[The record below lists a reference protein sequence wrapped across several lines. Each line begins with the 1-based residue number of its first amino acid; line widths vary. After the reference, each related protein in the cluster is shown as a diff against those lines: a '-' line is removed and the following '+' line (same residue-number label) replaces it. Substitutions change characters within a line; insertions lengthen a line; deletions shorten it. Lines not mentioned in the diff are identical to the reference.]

1 MLLDI
6 YSERGREGGESHAES
21 QPTGFVETSCC
32 EAGRSRRAPRSLSSP
47 KFTGSG
53 DLWGFSA
60 LGGKVSMSLD
70 GCAFSSRG
78 GTSGDISKANLLAF
92 SL

>member
-6 YSERGREGGESHAES
+6 YSERRREGGESHAES

-32 EAGRSRRAPRSLSSP
+32 EAGRSRRAPRSFSSP
-47 KFTGSG
+47 NFTGFG
-53 DLWGFSA
+53 EPWGFSA
-60 LGGKVSMSLD
+60 VGGEVSVSLD
-70 GCAFSSRG
+70 GCAFGFGG
-78 GTSGDISKANLLAF
+78 GTSGDTSKAELLTF

>member
-1 MLLDI
+1 M
-6 YSERGREGGESHAES
+6 SHTQES

-47 KFTGSG
+47 KFISSG
-53 DLWGFSA
+53 EPWGFSA